1 MSSVYISRKREEG
14 DESLSSR
21 PFICI
26 PSRGL
31 LKLLVT
37 AFLAFA
43 LSLPYAD
50 RQEATAQQTSQPR
63 YGGTY
68 YRPLGNAPSTLD
80 PARIKEIYSLSVTQQ
95 IYDGVV
101 DFDSTLTI
109 KPALAQSWRASR
121 DWREWIF
128 TLRKGVKFHHG
139 RELTAEDVVFTL
151 TRILD
156 PRTRSGAADL
166 LQGIRGA
173 NEFREGRAKNV
184 EGIEAL
190 DRHTVRVR
198 LVEAST
204 PLVSILAIG
213 HAKIVPKDVVE
224 REGERF
230 GLHPVGTGPFKFIK
244 WEGREIVLEANQ
256 EYYQGRP
263 YLDRIVYRI
272 FPGEQFDV
280 MLKEFEAGRLEDS
293 PIPTS
298 ERRRTTSKK
307 EYQFLQ
313 RPMFGLRFI
322 GFNVRQKPLDNRLL
336 RQAMNFAINKDAVIE
351 EVYQNRFVVAHGV
364 LPPGTPGY
372 NPSLN
377 GYRYDPKR
385 AKELLAEAGYPGGKG
400 LPVLHFWSA
409 AKVDEAILEHE
420 AIRRDL
426 AAVGIRLEVNYNTDW
441 PAFVKMLSEG
451 RAPLFRYSWYA
462 DVPDPDNFLFKLFH
476 SQSPRNY
483 TFYQNPAT
491 DALLFQ
497 AKNQTELRQRV
508 ELYRRAEQMIMDD
521 APIIPMI
528 FYTYERLFQP
538 YVRSIEVNGLGDPY
552 IPMRKIWLDKGK

>member
-1 MSSVYISRKREEG
+1 MFPFSR
-14 DESLSSR
+14 
-21 PFICI
+21 
-26 PSRGL
+26 
-31 LKLLVT
+31 
-37 AFLAFA
+37 AFLFSPDAEMLKFLRSA
-43 LSLPYAD
+43 SLGFILWLGAGVELHHAAA
-50 RQEATAQQTSQPR
+50 QEDSRPR

-68 YRPLGNAPSTLD
+68 YRPLGNNPATFDPS
-80 PARIKEIYSLSVTQQ
+80 RISDIYSRTISQQ
-95 IYDGVV
+95 IYDGLV

-121 DWREWIF
+121 DWLEWTF
-128 TLRKGVKFHHG
+128 TLRRGVKFHHG
-139 RELTAEDVVFTL
+139 REFAAEDVVYSL

-156 PRTRSGAADL
+156 PRTKSGAADL
-166 LQGIRGA
+166 FQGIKGA
-173 NEFREGRAKNV
+173 NEFREGRAKNI
-184 EGIEAL
+184 EGIVAL

-213 HAKIVPKDVVE
+213 HAKIVPKDIVE
-224 REGERF
+224 RQGEKF

-256 EYYQGRP
+256 DYFQGRP
-263 YLDRIVYRI
+263 YLDRVVYRI
-272 FPGEQFDV
+272 FPGEQFEL
-280 MLKEFEAGRLEDS
+280 MLREFEAGRLEDS
-293 PIPTS
+293 PIPTK
-298 ERRRTTSKK
+298 ERPRVTAKK

-322 GFNVRQKPLDNRLL
+322 GFNVRQRPLDNRVL
-336 RQAMNFAINKDAVIE
+336 RQAISYAINKGAIIE
-351 EVYQNRFVVAHGV
+351 GIYQNRFVVAHGI

-372 NPSLN
+372 NPNLN

-385 AKELLAEAGYPGGKG
+385 ARELLAEVGYPGGKG
-400 LPVLHFWSA
+400 LPALHFWTGA
-409 AKVDEAILEHE
+409 TQDDAKLEHE

-426 AAVGIRLEVNYNTDW
+426 ATVGVQFEIHYIEDAPSFFR
-441 PAFVKMLSEG
+441 MLGEG
-451 RAPLFRYSWYA
+451 KAPLFRYSWYA

-483 TFYQNPAT
+483 TFYQNPAA

-508 ELYRRAEQMIMDD
+508 ELYRRAEQMIMND
-521 APIIPMI
+521 APIIPML